1 MVFGQS
7 QLISCTSITVP
18 KDHQPFIHIHKILK
32 TQDKQTTFFFFQ
44 PTRHYWP
51 PKPPTQSKPATK
63 APTSL
68 LIRQNKSTRKLREF
82 NISTIKKKNLKSP
95 KLQKPKNFQKEREP
109 NEALRKTQKK
119 QCSSISLA
127 LGRRFL
133 SLEISGRRR
142 RRKKEEEEEVKASGN
157 LGFVSFFFWGGEFLG
172 FWFGGI
178 FDLWNGVFFFCCWRR
193 TKAMESVPSNTH
205 GGLDEQIS
213 QLMQCKPLSEQEV
226 LLLLHLI
233 IHYPDFFWKFFGSFV
248 CLIGLCFVARE
259 MADRVWFVRVLLR
272 VRSRSFEN
280 L

>member
-68 LIRQNKSTRKLREF
+68 LIRPNKSTLQLREF

-142 RRKKEEEEEVKASGN
+142 RRKKEEEEEEVKASGN
-157 LGFVSFFFWGGEFLG
+157 LGFVSFFFLRGGISRVLIRRDLWSVKRCFFFLLLKKNESYG
-172 FWFGGI
+172 IGPFEHAWRPRRADFAAHAVQALVRTRGSSSSSSYYSLSWFFLKIFWFFCL
-178 FDLWNGVFFFCCWRR
+178 FD
-193 TKAMESVPSNTH
+193 
-205 GGLDEQIS
+205 
-213 QLMQCKPLSEQEV
+213 
-226 LLLLHLI
+226 
-233 IHYPDFFWKFFGSFV
+233 
-248 CLIGLCFVARE
+248 
-259 MADRVWFVRVLLR
+259 WFVFRC
-272 VRSRSFEN
+272 SRNGGSG
-280 L
+280 LIR

>member
-7 QLISCTSITVP
+7 QLISCTSMTVP

-142 RRKKEEEEEVKASGN
+142 RRKKEEEEEEVKASGN
-157 LGFVSFFFWGGEFLG
+157 LGFVSFFFEGGNF
-172 FWFGGI
+172 
-178 FDLWNGVFFFCCWRR
+178 
-193 TKAMESVPSNTH
+193 
-205 GGLDEQIS
+205 
-213 QLMQCKPLSEQEV
+213 
-226 LLLLHLI
+226 
-233 IHYPDFFWKFFGSFV
+233 
-248 CLIGLCFVARE
+248 
-259 MADRVWFVRVLLR
+259 
-272 VRSRSFEN
+272 
-280 L
+280 